1 MNLGQQIA
9 KILLEQDRK
18 TIAIFPGAFK
28 PPHKGH
34 VEVIKKLLQT
44 ADEVVVLISPI
55 LRDGISADESLAVWE
70 LYKPLFNGPVEFKIV
85 EGSPIRETYNIVKNN
100 PDTEFILFS
109 IIISY

>member
-44 ADEVVVLISPI
+44 QGVRKKVRPVMVFFSTDFGSGRARFKTFKKSDVLALI
-55 LRDGISADESLAVWE
+55 LE
-70 LYKPLFNGPVEFKIV
+70 
-85 EGSPIRETYNIVKNN
+85 
-100 PDTEFILFS
+100 
-109 IIISY
+109 